1 MKRLKRFNE
10 SKEQDLQ
17 ILKDYFYNIIDDLES
32 ICTVEFQ
39 KNTDNYFT
47 FYFRLKNGIRKD
59 ITKDNVTE
67 IDNWLK
73 VNDDDETLLKELSAS
88 ISSLQDEQILA
99 NFTLSPVATN
109 RGYVLK
115 IYTKFKNESD
125 VNKWILI
132 NGYYEIKIDELRM
145 KSWFKKNFDV
155 EVNYFDEV
163 EDYDRYQQRYLGLD
177 INFATPIDQEKF
189 EKIKSRL
196 LELTCEN
203 DEEDI
208 KLKPFDSV
216 AHYSRPT
223 EITSINIYLNSM
235 INDFN

>member
-10 SKEQDLQ
+10 SQDQDLQ
-17 ILKDYFYNIIDDLES
+17 ILKDYFYNITDDLES

-88 ISSLQDEQILA
+88 ISTLQDEQILA

-109 RGYVLK
+109 RAYVLK
-115 IYTKFKNESD
+115 IYTKLKNESD

-132 NGYYEIKIDELRM
+132 NGYYEIEIDELRM

>member
-32 ICTVEFQ
+32 ICTVDFQ
-39 KNTDNYFT
+39 TNADNYIT

-88 ISSLQDEQILA
+88 ISTLQDEKILA
-99 NFTLSPVATN
+99 NFTLSPISTN

-163 EDYDRYQQRYLGLD
+163 EDYDRYQQIYLRLD
-177 INFATPIDQEKF
+177 INFSTPIDQEKF
-189 EKIKSRL
+189 EKIKPRL

-216 AHYSRPT
+216 EHYST
-223 EITSINIYLNSM
+223 ETGINIYFNSM
-235 INDFN
+235 INAFH

>member
-47 FYFRLKNGIRKD
+47 IYFRLKNGIRKD

-73 VNDDDETLLKELSAS
+73 VNNDDEILLKELSAS
-88 ISSLQDEQILA
+88 ISTLQDEQILV

-109 RGYVLK
+109 RAYDLK
-115 IYTKFKNESD
+115 IYTKLKTEED
-125 VNKWILI
+125 VDNWFIL
-132 NGYYEIKIDELRM
+132 NTYFEAKIDELRM
-145 KSWFKKNFDV
+145 KSWFKKNFNV
-155 EVNYFDEV
+155 EVSSFDEI
-163 EDYDRYQQRYLGLD
+163 EDYDRYQQRYLCLD

-189 EKIKSRL
+189 EKIKPRL

-216 AHYSRPT
+216 EYYSRQA

-235 INDFN
+235 IRAFD